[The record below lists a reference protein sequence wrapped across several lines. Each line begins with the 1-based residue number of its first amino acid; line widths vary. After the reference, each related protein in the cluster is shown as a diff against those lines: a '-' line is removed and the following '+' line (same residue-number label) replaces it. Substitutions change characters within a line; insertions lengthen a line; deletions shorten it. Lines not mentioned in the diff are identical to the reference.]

1 MMNGEIPVPT
11 HPPAPLST
19 DRIACPACGGETP
32 LGESYCQRCGADLAL
47 AATRRR
53 AQFRVPWLSALLL
66 AAVVAASLAGW
77 QRFRAV
83 GPGTDLATTLRWMVR
98 GDGERRPTLA
108 TLLRAFETARAV
120 MRCCLDTGGPCS
132 LEPSAWVEVA
142 GYSNAA
148 WRGFV
153 PLVQWAAART
163 AITGRLAEL
172 LTVDGKD
179 GWGTPWRASL
189 APLPRGTPPAGSY
202 AGALGPG
209 PPPPAGR
216 ELWRLV
222 LLSAGADRRADTG
235 DDIRFE
241 AIFPA
246 PRPIR
251 LGDVTSAQERARELE
266 RGQVWVSWQGT
277 DLDLVDGRIL
287 AEFYLEARN
296 PD

>member
-1 MMNGEIPVPT
+1 MSAEIPVLD
-11 HPPAPLST
+11 HASPPPSPG
-19 DRIACPACGGETP
+19 RIACPACGGETA
-32 LGESYCQRCGADLAL
+32 LGASYCQRCGADLAL

-53 AQFRVPWLSALLL
+53 SEFRVPWLAALLVAVL
-66 AAVVAASLAGW
+66 AAVSVAGW

-83 GPGTDLATTLRWMVR
+83 GPGSDLATTLRWIVR
-98 GDGERRPTLA
+98 GDDQRRPTLG

-132 LEPSAWVEVA
+132 LERSAWAEVA
-142 GYSNAA
+142 GYANAA

-153 PLVQWAAART
+153 PLVQWAAARP
-163 AITGRLAEL
+163 AITGRLGEL

-179 GWGTPWRASL
+179 GWGTPWRASV
-189 APLPRGTPPAGSY
+189 APLPRGAPANGY
-202 AGALGPG
+202 YPGALGAG
-209 PPPPAGR
+209 SPPPVGR

-222 LLSAGADRRADTG
+222 LLSAGPDRRADTP

-241 AIFPA
+241 AVFPA

-251 LGDVTSAQERARELE
+251 VGDAASRQERDRELE
-266 RGQVWVSWQGT
+266 RGQVWVTWQGT

-287 AEFYLEARN
+287 AEFYLEDQA